1 MPNLR
6 FKSFFQALAVVVIG
20 VFIAFKILTGKPKP
34 DPKPIVAPAPIEVSV
49 IQAEPTAQSLMV
61 TTQGTA
67 EPAVATRLSSEVMGQ
82 VLSISEH
89 YRPGGFFKQGD
100 VLLSVDDTQYRLALA
115 RAESQLAAARQ
126 RLAEERGR
134 ALQAQREWRDLGSES
149 ANALFLRQPQIE
161 ASQAAVQAAEIEV
174 AKAERDLEKTKIKA
188 PFDGRV
194 RQKLVDLGQYIGVGM
209 PVAEVYSTDEVRIQ
223 LPLTDKQLAMLDL
236 RLLESANP
244 EVDQVTISAQVA
256 GQTWTWNGRL
266 VGTGADVDIQSRV
279 HFVMVAVDDPFGFN
293 DDNDYPPLTPGLFV
307 SATLRGK
314 PIEGVTQLPRSAIHT
329 DGTIR
334 WVDDQD
340 ILREHGVDLLQS
352 DGQQAWVLGLDR
364 AMNVVTQLPAGVL
377 AGTRVRTA
385 DALIGAVN

>member
-1 MPNLR
+1 VPNLR
-6 FKSFFQALAVVVIG
+6 FKSFLQALVVVVVG

-34 DPKPIVAPAPIEVSV
+34 DPKPIVAPAPVEVSV
-49 IQAEPTAQSLMV
+49 VRAAPSSQSLMV

-89 YRPGGFFKQGD
+89 YRPGGFFKERD

-126 RLAEERGR
+126 RLAEEQGR
-134 ALQAQREWRDLGSES
+134 ALQAKREWRDLGSES
-149 ANALFLRQPQIE
+149 ANALFLRKPQIE
-161 ASQAAVQAAEIEV
+161 AAQAAVQAAQIEV
-174 AKAERDLEKTKIKA
+174 AKAERDLDKTQIKA

-236 RLLESANP
+236 SLLESSNP
-244 EVDQVTISAQVA
+244 EVEQVTVSAQVA
-256 GQTWTWNGRL
+256 GQTWEWNGRL
-266 VGTGADVDIQSRV
+266 IGTSADVDIQSRV
-279 HFVMVAVDDPFGFN
+279 HFVMVAVDDPFGFEQ
-293 DDNDYPPLTPGLFV
+293 DSDYPPLTPGLFV

-334 WVDDQD
+334 WVDEQD
-340 ILREHGVDLLQS
+340 ILREYSVDLLQS
-352 DGQQAWVLGLDR
+352 DGQQAWVLGLDK
-364 AMNVVTQLPAGVL
+364 AMRVVTQMPAGVL

-385 DALIGAVN
+385 DALMGAAN

>member
-6 FKSFFQALAVVVIG
+6 FKSFLQALVVVVVG
-20 VFIAFKILTGKPKP
+20 FFIAFKILTGKPKP
-34 DPKPIVAPAPIEVSV
+34 DPKPIAAPAPVEVKV
-49 IQAEPTAQSLMV
+49 VRAEPVAQSLMV

-89 YRPGGFFKQGD
+89 YRPGGFFKAGD

-126 RLAEERGR
+126 RLAEEQGR
-134 ALQAQREWRDLGSES
+134 ALQAKREWRDLGSES
-149 ANALFLRQPQIE
+149 ANALFLRKPQIE
-161 ASQAAVQAAEIEV
+161 AAQASVQAAEIEV
-174 AKAERDLEKTKIKA
+174 AKSERDLAKTKIKA

-194 RQKLVDLGQYIGVGM
+194 RQKLVDLGQYISVGM

-244 EVDQVTISAQVA
+244 EVEQVMVTAQVA
-256 GQTWTWNGRL
+256 GQTWEWDGRL
-266 VGTGADVDIQSRV
+266 IGTSADVDIQSRV

-293 DDNDYPPLTPGLFV
+293 DGVDYPPLTPGLFV
-307 SATLRGK
+307 SASLRGK
-314 PIEGVTQLPRSAIHT
+314 PIQGVTQLPRTAIHT

-340 ILREHGVDLLQS
+340 ILREYRVELLQS
-352 DGQQAWVLGLDR
+352 DGQRAWVLGLDK

-377 AGTRVRTA
+377 AGTQVRTA
-385 DALIGAVN
+385 DAFTEAVN

>member
-161 ASQAAVQAAEIEV
+161 ASQAAVKAAEIEV

-188 PFDGRV
+188 PFDG
-194 RQKLVDLGQYIGVGM
+194 LGG
-209 PVAEVYSTDEVRIQ
+209 
-223 LPLTDKQLAMLDL
+223 
-236 RLLESANP
+236 
-244 EVDQVTISAQVA
+244 
-256 GQTWTWNGRL
+256 
-266 VGTGADVDIQSRV
+266 
-279 HFVMVAVDDPFGFN
+279 
-293 DDNDYPPLTPGLFV
+293 
-307 SATLRGK
+307 
-314 PIEGVTQLPRSAIHT
+314 
-329 DGTIR
+329 
-334 WVDDQD
+334 
-340 ILREHGVDLLQS
+340 
-352 DGQQAWVLGLDR
+352 
-364 AMNVVTQLPAGVL
+364 
-377 AGTRVRTA
+377 
-385 DALIGAVN
+385 